1 MDGDKRTHAY
11 RSVNNLSA
19 GIFGQKQAS
28 MKEVSETDVG
38 TSAVNMFWF
47 LLADESEVMTTLI

>member
-1 MDGDKRTHAY
+1 MDGDKRTHAD

-28 MKEVSETDVG
+28 MQEGSETEIG
-38 TSAVNMFWF
+38 TSAVNMFWL
-47 LLADESEVMTTLI
+47 LLADESEVTTTLI

>member
-1 MDGDKRTHAY
+1 MDGDKRTHTD

-28 MKEVSETDVG
+28 MKEGSETDVG
-38 TSAVNMFWF
+38 TLTVNMFWF
-47 LLADESEVMTTLI
+47 LLADESEVTTTLI